1 MVKTKRSRIINT
13 RRTSSVPS
21 LDGING
27 SHVKLKLDLSFGDLP
42 EGSGFSKVKGLDADR
57 IPWKLS
63 NESVEEAYCAFRF
76 NRIPGSQRM
85 SWMAELWR
93 VLILGGKCTV
103 ITPYWASPRAIQDP
117 ESQWPP
123 VCEQSFLYF
132 NKSFRE
138 TNKLPE
144 PSGYV
149 DFDFTYGYALDPET
163 SGKSDEVRPFWIK
176 HYLNAISDLHMVL
189 TKKPK

>member
-1 MVKTKRSRIINT
+1 MVKTKRSKIVNT
-13 RRTSSVPS
+13 RRTSSIPS
-21 LDGING
+21 RDSSNG

-42 EGSGFSKVKGLDADR
+42 ENSGFSKVKGLDADR
-57 IPWKLS
+57 IPWKLA

-76 NRIPGSQRM
+76 NRIPGAQRM
-85 SWMAELWR
+85 AWMAELWR
-93 VLILGGKCTV
+93 VLLPTGKCTV

-123 VCEQSFLYF
+123 ICEQSFLYF
-132 NKSFRE
+132 NKQFRE
-138 TNKLPE
+138 ANKLPE

-163 SGKSDEVRPFWIK
+163 GGKSDDVRPFWIK